1 VWRAR
6 PDSGERG
13 RPEQDWP
20 AADDTVKG
28 VDRLLGDCSLDGL
41 RRRRSWK
48 WTEYPPDVLPAWVA
62 EMDFDLAEPI
72 KDAVREAITAGDCG
86 YPHPAG
92 FGEVYAA
99 FAAGRFGWAPDP
111 RRVYAVPDVMTG
123 IAEVLLE
130 VTPHGSGVVINPP
143 VYPPFFFRLR
153 QAGREVVEA
162 PLARDGD
169 GRYQLDPDALDAA
182 LARDDV
188 AAYLLCSPHN
198 PTGRVWSRDDLNTVA
213 DICARR
219 GSVLIVDEIHA
230 PLALPGAQHVPF
242 LSVDL
247 DSDLAGRTFTFT
259 SASKGWNIP
268 GLKCGIGV
276 VAADEAAAA
285 LEQRWEALL
294 PSHLGVLA
302 TEAAFADCV
311 PWLEAVCGQLD
322 ENRML
327 LAKLLAQHLPAVGY
341 LPPEASFL
349 AWLDCRPLATT
360 AAPATA
366 AAAAEAAE
374 AADAADPAAIFLDQ
388 ARVAVS
394 SGTGFGEQGQGF
406 VRLNMGTSPDLLQ
419 EIVRRMGTAVAA

>member
-1 VWRAR
+1 M
-6 PDSGERG
+6 
-13 RPEQDWP
+13 
-20 AADDTVKG
+20 
-28 VDRLLGDCSLDGL
+28 DRLLGDCSLDGL

-72 KDAVREAITAGDCG
+72 KNAVREAITAGDCG
-86 YPHPAG
+86 YPHPLG
-92 FGEVYAA
+92 LGEAYAA
-99 FAAGRFGWAPDP
+99 FAARRFGWAPDP

-123 IAEVLLE
+123 IAEVLQE

-153 QAGREVVEA
+153 LAGREVVQA
-162 PLARDGD
+162 PLARDDD

-198 PTGRVWSRDDLNTVA
+198 PTGRVWSRGDLNTVA

-219 GSVLIVDEIHA
+219 GAVLIVDEIHA
-230 PLALPGAQHVPF
+230 PLALPGARHVPF
-242 LSVDL
+242 LSVDM
-247 DSDLAGRTFTFT
+247 DAGLARRTVTFT

-268 GLKCGIGV
+268 GLKCGLAV
-276 VAADEAAAA
+276 VATDEAAAA
-285 LEQRWEALL
+285 LERRWEALL

-311 PWLEAVCGQLD
+311 SWLDAVCGQLD

-327 LAKLLAQHLPAVGY
+327 LAKLLAQHLPTVGY

-349 AWLDCRPLATT
+349 AWLDCRPL
-360 AAPATA
+360 TA
-366 AAAAEAAE
+366 AAAAGTPGTAGAA
-374 AADAADPAAIFLDQ
+374 AADAADGADPAAGFLDR
-388 ARVAVS
+388 ARVAVT
-394 SGTGFGEQGQGF
+394 SGTDFGGQGRGF

-419 EIVRRMGTAVAA
+419 EIVRRMGATVAA

>member
-1 VWRAR
+1 VWRAGPR
-6 PDSGERG
+6 SGEADARS
-13 RPEQDWP
+13 RSP
-20 AADDTVKG
+20 AAAGDTVKG
-28 VDRLLGDCSLDGL
+28 VDRLLGDCSLEGL

-86 YPHPAG
+86 YPHPLG
-92 FGEVYAA
+92 FGEVYAT
-99 FAAGRFGWAPDP
+99 FAARRYGWAPDP
-111 RRVYAVPDVMTG
+111 RRVYAAPDVMTG
-123 IAEVLLE
+123 IAEVLQE
-130 VTPHGSGVVINPP
+130 ATPYGSGVVINPP

-153 QAGREVVEA
+153 QAGREVVEV
-162 PLARDGD
+162 PLARDAS
-169 GRYQLDPDALDAA
+169 GRYQLDPAALDAA

-219 GSVLIVDEIHA
+219 GAVLIVDEIHA
-230 PLALPGAQHVPF
+230 PLALPGARHIPF

-247 DSDLAGRTFTFT
+247 DGGLARRTFSFT

-268 GLKCGIGV
+268 GLKCGLAV
-276 VAADEAAAA
+276 VGADEAAAA
-285 LEQRWEALL
+285 LERRWEALL

-302 TEAAFADCV
+302 TEAAFADCE
-311 PWLEAVCGQLD
+311 PWLDAVCSQLD

-327 LAKLLAQHLPAVGY
+327 LAKLLAQHLPSVGY

-349 AWLDCRPLATT
+349 AWLDCRPLA
-360 AAPATA
+360 A
-366 AAAAEAAE
+366 AA
-374 AADAADPAAIFLDQ
+374 DGTGAADPAASFLDR

-394 SGTGFGEQGQGF
+394 SGTGFGKQGRGF
-406 VRLNMGTSPDLLQ
+406 VRLNMGTSPDLLR
-419 EIVRRMGTAVAA
+419 EIVRRMGSAVAA

>member
-1 VWRAR
+1 
-6 PDSGERG
+6 
-13 RPEQDWP
+13 
-20 AADDTVKG
+20 

-86 YPHPAG
+86 YPHPVG
-92 FGEVYAA
+92 FGAAYAA
-99 FAAGRFGWAPDP
+99 FAARRFGWAPDP
-111 RRVYAVPDVMTG
+111 RRVYAIPDVMTG
-123 IAEVLLE
+123 IVEVLQE

-153 QAGREVVEA
+153 LAGRQVVEA

-169 GRYQLDPDALDAA
+169 GRYQLDPGALDAA
-182 LARDDV
+182 LTRDDV

-219 GSVLIVDEIHA
+219 GAVLIVDEIHA
-230 PLALPGAQHVPF
+230 PLALPGARHVPF

-247 DSDLAGRTFTFT
+247 DGGLAGRTFTFT

-268 GLKCGIGV
+268 GLKCGLAV
-276 VAADEAAAA
+276 VAADQAAAA

-322 ENRML
+322 ENRTL
-327 LAKLLAQHLPAVGY
+327 LSKLLAQHLPAVGY

-349 AWLDCRPLATT
+349 AWLDCRPLAAAAAAGT
-360 AAPATA
+360 AGTADAAGTA
-366 AAAAEAAE
+366 AAAGD
-374 AADAADPAAIFLDQ
+374 AADAADPAASFLDG
-388 ARVAVS
+388 ARVAVT
-394 SGTGFGEQGQGF
+394 SGTGFGEQGRGF